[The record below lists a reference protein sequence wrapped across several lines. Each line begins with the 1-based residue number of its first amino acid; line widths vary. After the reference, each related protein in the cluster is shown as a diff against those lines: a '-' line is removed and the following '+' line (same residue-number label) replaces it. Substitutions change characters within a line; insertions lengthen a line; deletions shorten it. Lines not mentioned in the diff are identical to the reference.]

1 MDDPRRSADE
11 DLEQARDALARGE
24 MRHAADHLAGA
35 IAHAPTL
42 PEAHELLSRLAA
54 HADGALEL
62 FPLEQHAFVG
72 TVVARA
78 HLLAAAGRPEDALPL
93 LAAASGHTPGVDWA
107 GVPWVSDPALGA
119 RMEPGLLARI
129 IMQLCTA
136 VGDPAPEA
144 DRLALVPYL
153 TVARHAIAAHPEHP
167 LLLGAGSALARRV
180 GEADLAVDWA
190 GRGVRAEPSKLAEIW
205 LGYAYR
211 SAGRT
216 GDAIAALR
224 RAVDHDPDDLSVYA
238 DIAGTLADSGRL
250 GEALQWIDR
259 ALAKDPTFDC
269 AVHTAHR
276 LRFRSDGDL
285 SHLVRLADFQREHPD
300 DTHEHTDLAE
310 CCADTPWLSR
320 VPAANEAVIN
330 TLRQVLAAEDR
341 LGGGTLRLRALES
354 PSALHTM
361 TAAVP
366 GMAVTVEQIPAP
378 DIRSP
383 RRSDGSTLWR
393 YDGTTA
399 TPAVAPPSPSAA
411 ARLRDLAH
419 PVWPHPPAAYDA
431 AVSLALVQ
439 ADDLL
444 ALLVHPPEAP
454 DTEIGRALAEHDPA
468 LWVRCVQVW
477 ACLGLL
483 HHRTD
488 EPWQT
493 STRRRLLVE
502 LVWGI
507 EDWTTEAALFALV
520 TYAWVEPTVRPD
532 VALLVGER
540 LADVAGVA
548 RQRPVTIAWSVAQL
562 ALATPDLDPAAVRL
576 AETIVRTEEGLSL
589 PAVPRQRSGGA
600 ARGTRLLRW
609 LTGR

>member
-11 DLEQARDALARGE
+11 DLEQAREAIDRGE

-54 HADGALEL
+54 RADGALEL

-78 HLLAAAGRPEDALPL
+78 HLLAAAGRPEDGLPL

-107 GVPWVSDPALGA
+107 GVPWVSDPALGV
-119 RMEPGLLARI
+119 RMDPGLLARI
-129 IMQLCTA
+129 VMQLCTA

-144 DRLALVPYL
+144 DRLALLPYL

-180 GEADLAVDWA
+180 GEAELAVDWA
-190 GRGVRAEPSKLAEIW
+190 SRGVRAKPSKLAEIW

-216 GDAIAALR
+216 ADALSALR
-224 RAVDHDPDDLSVYA
+224 RAVAHDPDDLSVYA
-238 DIAGTLADSGRL
+238 DIAGTLADTGRL
-250 GEALQWIDR
+250 DEALQWIEK
-259 ALAKDPTFDC
+259 ALDKDPTFDC

-285 SHLVRLADFQREHPD
+285 AHLVRLADFQRDHPD

-310 CCADTPWLSR
+310 CCADVPWLSR
-320 VPAANEAVIN
+320 VPAAGEAVAN
-330 TLRQVLAAEDR
+330 TLRQLLAAEKP
-341 LGGGTLRLRALES
+341 LSTASVRLRALEA
-354 PSALHTM
+354 PSALRTLGF
-361 TAAVP
+361 AAPGVDLAVDEVP
-366 GMAVTVEQIPAP
+366 QP
-378 DIRSP
+378 DIRRP
-383 RRSDGSTLWR
+383 RRPDGYPLWH
-393 YDGTTA
+393 YDGVSA
-399 TPAVAPPSPSAA
+399 APALAPPSAA
-411 ARLRDLAH
+411 AAERLRQLAS

-431 AVSLALVQ
+431 AVSLALVD

-444 ALLVHPPEAP
+444 ALLVHPPAAP

-468 LWVRCVQVW
+468 LWVRCVQTW

-488 EPWQT
+488 EPWES
-493 STRRRLLVE
+493 STRRRLLIE
-502 LVWGI
+502 LVWGV

-520 TYAWVEPTVRPD
+520 TNAWVEPTVRAD

-540 LADVAGVA
+540 LADVAGVSQ
-548 RQRPVTIAWSVAQL
+548 QRPVTIAWSVAQL

-576 AETIVRTEEGLSL
+576 AETIVRTEENL
-589 PAVPRQRSGGA
+589 PTPVVPRQRSGAG
-600 ARGTRLLRW
+600 RLLRW
-609 LTGR
+609 FTRR